1 MAARRR
7 KKATRRRRKSFSVTN
22 AIFSIGYGSILTEGF
37 FKTNLLEFLLGD
49 LNLGFASGG
58 GISLKEIM
66 GRPELLE
73 VAVKQ
78 GTAALPEMI
87 FKSFG
92 LAVTE
97 RVFKKVM
104 AMPLRRVNSGI
115 VTPLLGKGIRV

>member
-49 LNLGFASGG
+49 MNLGFTSNG
-58 GISLKEIM
+58 GISIKELM

-73 VAVKQ
+73 VAMKQ
-78 GTAALPEMI
+78 GTAALPEMVV
-87 FKSFG
+87 KSFG

-97 RVFKKVM
+97 RIFKKVM